1 MSCNEIILREIEHV
15 PEEVLEEVLD
25 FIKFLKQRKNLD
37 KYEITAAS
45 ESALKKDWLRPEEDK
60 AWQHL

>member
-1 MSCNEIILREIEHV
+1 MSPKEIILLEIERV
-15 PEEVLEEVLD
+15 PEEVLEEILD
-25 FIKFLKQRKNLD
+25 FVKFLKQRKSLD
-37 KYEITAAS
+37 MFGITAAS